1 LRQPVFPVLPVDIN
15 RFMPMVFMVVF
26 VVATRIEQV
35 RNDMQSAIPSRNV
48 IRSNIATVDHE
59 PGEVAG
65 RTRKRNL
72 GFVPRNL
79 NIYNMILQK
88 SGKSEIVSVYKVA
101 GRVWKD
107 ARFPFHEGRIR
118 YSIVHIIY
126 GQMQLNPR

>member
-1 LRQPVFPVLPVDIN
+1 MRQPVFPILPIDID
-15 RFMPMVFMVVF
+15 RFMPMVFVIVF

-35 RNDMQSAIPSRNV
+35 RNDMQSAIPGRNI
-48 IRSNIATVDHE
+48 IRSNIATVNHE
-59 PGEVAG
+59 PGEITG

-88 SGKSEIVSVYKVA
+88 SGKGEIVSVYKVA
-101 GRVWKD
+101 GKVWKD
-107 ARFPFHEGRIR
+107 ARFPVHEGRIR
-118 YSIVHIIY
+118 CSIVHIIY